1 MAIDNGTIMSRSDN
15 NCVMFIVQFPGEY
28 RVVYNTD
35 DEWHI
40 DAPSSSLCDV
50 RTKAKRCMEAL
61 YIDSG
66 CAEEAIRVYE
76 VSVSGHLGEAMLNG
90 LHDGD
95 PAWQRYMDTAVIKLN
110 SRQNVSMAS
119 FVSDG
124 SEANQQSAYEAFL
137 LVVSSNLQ
145 TGLHYFETVP
155 LLDETGDNNVGVL
168 HKISH
173 GKPCLYIEQPHNN
186 NIVYPQSADIDDALS
201 VAV

>member
-1 MAIDNGTIMSRSDN
+1 
-15 NCVMFIVQFPGEY
+15 MFIVQFPGEY

-35 DEWHI
+35 QEWHI

-76 VSVSGHLGEAMLNG
+76 VSVSGHLSRAMLNG
-90 LHDGD
+90 LHGGD
-95 PAWQRYMDTAVIKLN
+95 PLWQRYMDTAVIKLN
-110 SRQNVSMAS
+110 SRENVSMAS
-119 FVSDG
+119 FVSDS
-124 SEANQQSAYEAFL
+124 SENKEQNEHEPFL
-137 LVVSSNLQ
+137 LVVSNNLQ

-155 LLDETGDNNVGVL
+155 LLGETDDNNVGVL
-168 HKISH
+168 HKISQ
-173 GKPCLYIEQPHNN
+173 GKPCLYIEQPQNN
-186 NIVYPQSADIDDALS
+186 NVVYPQSVDIDDALS